1 MSASGS
7 ARSEQENVSSSKDSE
22 TTAATSADQKAN
34 SPYNEADLII
44 QSTRDLL
51 KKKKE
56 GLRKIEEQSDQ
67 NVELT
72 EKENQ
77 QMNREISEII
87 LRADGKL
94 RCLFNP

>member
-1 MSASGS
+1 M
-7 ARSEQENVSSSKDSE
+7 
-22 TTAATSADQKAN
+22 ADQKAD
-34 SPYNEADLII
+34 SQYNEADQII

-51 KKKKE
+51 KRKKE
-56 GLRKIEEQSDQ
+56 GLKKIEDASDQ

-94 RCLFNP
+94 RCLFNPTDPIYMLSDQTPDMPGEE